1 MIFLSSFSRRA
12 ARCDAAITV
21 SSGMEAI
28 LLCERLSAV
37 VTFVQQLSVASSQL
51 PVKPVTKN

>member
-1 MIFLSSFSRRA
+1 
-12 ARCDAAITV
+12 
-21 SSGMEAI
+21 MEAI